1 MANTGPD
8 GKYGNI
14 VYVFVPFR
22 FDGDVAADRQAK
34 ITRVLRAA
42 KGLCARKDG
51 GQGAHGDPVWEDGA
65 DGIRSYFLKYLTDKI
80 AQPAG
85 GQPDR
90 RGCVYLSAKERRLGW
105 AGDRDGA
112 EWEKTLEAQRGRFGF
127 SMADVFHLY
136 QPTYMD
142 NTSEKVDFRFR
153 LDSLKLS
160 VFGTGVGIV
169 SFGMVM
175 DLGGALDIAHAEYLL
190 KMATG
195 DPDPSKVAAHARS
208 RILWREGDSDRTDL
222 TAMAM
227 RVVQSVVGPE
237 DVRFGFYSQKPRV
250 NVFSLVLAGDGWDGA
265 DFERKRFYLSN
276 GYGPGYM
283 SPDDNRGADA
293 QYLGDPN
300 ICWGVSNEV
309 ACCIARPELHPPA
322 KHFIY
327 DSFYYKFRREYLF
340 MYIWLLHQKYALYAF
355 LTDISAQGLS
365 VASPGKGAA
374 LRDYKR
380 RFADFEAN
388 YVFARVTEVP
398 QYQRL
403 YDAVSRQFALQS
415 MYDDVKEPLVALE
428 ELARD
433 DEARIKER
441 EQRSATRITTILAGM
456 ALLSVFSA
464 YVDSY
469 DFIGKFF
476 GGDQGRQE
484 EGILYGQKACAWLIT
499 VVICLGLV
507 YLLYCACKG
516 AFGRKKGGT

>member
-1 MANTGPD
+1 M
-8 GKYGNI
+8 
-14 VYVFVPFR
+14 
-22 FDGDVAADRQAK
+22 
-34 ITRVLRAA
+34 
-42 KGLCARKDG
+42 
-51 GQGAHGDPVWEDGA
+51 
-65 DGIRSYFLKYLTDKI
+65 
-80 AQPAG
+80 
-85 GQPDR
+85 
-90 RGCVYLSAKERRLGW
+90 
-105 AGDRDGA
+105 
-112 EWEKTLEAQRGRFGF
+112 
-127 SMADVFHLY
+127 
-136 QPTYMD
+136 
-142 NTSEKVDFRFR
+142 
-153 LDSLKLS
+153 
-160 VFGTGVGIV
+160 
-169 SFGMVM
+169 
-175 DLGGALDIAHAEYLL
+175 
-190 KMATG
+190 
-195 DPDPSKVAAHARS
+195 
-208 RILWREGDSDRTDL
+208 
-222 TAMAM
+222 
-227 RVVQSVVGPE
+227 
-237 DVRFGFYSQKPRV
+237 
-250 NVFSLVLAGDGWDGA
+250 
-265 DFERKRFYLSN
+265 
-276 GYGPGYM
+276 
-283 SPDDNRGADA
+283 
-293 QYLGDPN
+293 
-300 ICWGVSNEV
+300 SNEV

-374 LRDYKR
+374 LRDYTR

-441 EQRSATRITTILAGM
+441 EQRSDTRITTILAGM

-507 YLLYCACKG
+507 YLLSGACKG